1 MREEKKTSYYLMR
14 INFCYIAFQFCIE
27 YMRKENILLPYEKF
41 LLYSFSILHR
51 VHEGGKML
59 SALLSGESIKRNGTI
74 RKWNCV
80 EYHGQRKNVSGGFM
94 LRVYENN
101 RIKQIDLKTFSGTIL
116 NHDNEIVFI
125 NGKPVSSKTY
135 YLPF

>member
-1 MREEKKTSYYLMR
+1 
-14 INFCYIAFQFCIE
+14 
-27 YMRKENILLPYEKF
+27 
-41 LLYSFSILHR
+41 
-51 VHEGGKML
+51 ML
-59 SALLSGESIKRNGTI
+59 SALLSGESIKSDGTL

-116 NHDNEIVFI
+116 NHDDEIVFI